1 MLDINKIRKDFPI
14 LDQKVN
20 GQKLIYFDNAATSQT
35 PNQVVNSIVD
45 YYQRT
50 NSNIHRGNHKLSI
63 QATTAYEDVRKKL
76 QKYFNSRLPQEII
89 FTSGTTQSINII
101 TLGYTDI
108 LTSNDE
114 VIVSKLQKEG
124 INHARRTVAKYREL
138 MCIPSSAERRKIM
151 KIQNIGI

>member
-1 MLDINKIRKDFPI
+1 MLDINTIRKDFPI

-63 QATTAYEDVRKKL
+63 QATTAYEVVRKKL

-89 FTSGTTQSINII
+89 FTSGTTQSVSYTHL
-101 TLGYTDI
+101 TLPTI
-108 LTSNDE
+108 LR
-114 VIVSKLQKEG
+114 V
-124 INHARRTVAKYREL
+124 
-138 MCIPSSAERRKIM
+138 
-151 KIQNIGI
+151 